1 MNERCGARACICV
14 GRRDHAPWRR
24 SRSSRCT
31 STARSA
37 STCQDGAAP
46 RCTGHRSGPI
56 SAASARAGC
65 TRRTVCRRAAC
76 GARRRAK
83 RKGRL
88 FSSARRCPK
97 LVGVARVLHS
107 KVAATL
113 HRLASSECARN
124 PPLNAAV
131 TDGAMAPDHRTHAST
146 QFRPCAD
153 SVPSLRSIA
162 NRGDRENRHVETV
175 SFIAS
180 LSIEPN
186 R

>member
-1 MNERCGARACICV
+1 M
-14 GRRDHAPWRR
+14 RR
-24 SRSSRCT
+24 
-31 STARSA
+31 
-37 STCQDGAAP
+37 GAAAGRVGVPQQLGALVPARRARHRAAHATATGQPQLP
-46 RCTGHRSGPI
+46 RLVLV
-56 SAASARAGC
+56 C

-76 GARRRAK
+76 GARRRTE

-97 LVGVARVLHS
+97 LVVVARVLHS

-113 HRLASSECARN
+113 HRIASPECAQN

-131 TDGAMAPDHRTHAST
+131 TDVAIAPNHRTHAST
-146 QFRPCAD
+146 QFMPSAH

>member
-24 SRSSRCT
+24 SRSSRCI

-46 RCTGHRSGPI
+46 RCTGHRSGSI

-113 HRLASSECARN
+113 HRLASPECAQN
-124 PPLNAAV
+124 PPLSAAV
-131 TDGAMAPDHRTHAST
+131 TDVAMAPDHRTHAST
-146 QFRPCAD
+146 HFMPSAH
-153 SVPSLRSIA
+153 SVPNLRSIA
-162 NRGDRENRHVETV
+162 HRGEAQSAMYKNVR
-175 SFIAS
+175 FCAP